1 LVPLTAGTDMRIG
14 ALAITIGA
22 LRITGLLTIT
32 VIDIEGR
39 HILFIMDEGEL
50 ATTTDQQQDQIRVL
64 VRELT
69 GLLLDHQTVPFQDL
83 PRDLQLGPVQQ
94 GPQRVLVQDL
104 QLGPQRD
111 LQRGLQRGPQH
122 NRQRDLPIDLI
133 QDHQRDRAL
142 LELGQLHDL
151 QVGLWPG
158 QRVDLAVEEDFKPC
172 YK

>member
-1 LVPLTAGTDMRIG
+1 MVPLTAGTDMRIG

-32 VIDIEGR
+32 VIDIEGL

-94 GPQRVLVQDL
+94 GPQRNRQRVLVQDL
-104 QLGPQRD
+104 QLGR
-111 LQRGLQRGPQH
+111 QRGLQPDRQH